1 MLNIQYCP
9 IKYNFMYTYFT
20 LRQKKIWNG
29 AIILTVFTH
38 HIEKCE
44 LRGILIFYIALIY
57 FSSSFII
64 LLLYYNN
71 VLLVSSILDY

>member
-9 IKYNFMYTYFT
+9 IKYIFMYLLYLTSE
-20 LRQKKIWNG
+20 KIWNG

-44 LRGILIFYIALIY
+44 LCVILIFYIALIY
-57 FSSSFII
+57 FSSSY
-64 LLLYYNN
+64 YYNN
-71 VLLVSSILDY
+71 VLLISSILDY